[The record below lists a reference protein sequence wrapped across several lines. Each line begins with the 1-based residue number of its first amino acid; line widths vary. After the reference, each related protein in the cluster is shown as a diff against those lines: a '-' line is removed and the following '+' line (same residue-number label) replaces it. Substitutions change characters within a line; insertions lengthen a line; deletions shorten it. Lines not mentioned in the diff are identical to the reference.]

1 MLKSPSSRVIFLS
14 AALFLLAQG
23 SFIFAAPAR
32 DPSSSQGAMVPIK
45 GRITLSTTTSTQ
57 DSGLLNFLLPV
68 FTRETGWEV
77 DTIAV
82 GTGAALQMGRDGDAD
97 VLLVHS
103 RADEIKFVEDGYGV
117 WRYDVMYNDYLV
129 VGPNL
134 NAISHN
140 SDVLQTFRTIATRNL
155 PFVSRGDNSGTHT
168 MERNI
173 WRAAGIDFNTLP
185 NYTSV
190 GQGMGATLQMA
201 YELGAYTLTDRATWL
216 TLSRDRR
223 IDLPAVCEKAD
234 DLLNF
239 YGVIP
244 VNPARYPGINA
255 AGGQAFADW
264 MINPSTQQLIS
275 QYGVAE
281 FGGALFTPNAGPNP
295 R

>member
-1 MLKSPSSRVIFLS
+1 MRLRKQAPQSFLRPHLRRLIIFSIFFKDDKYNNYPANQRFASCLDLSKKPLYLDCKGEKMLKSLFSRVIIMS

-23 SFIFAAPAR
+23 SFIFASPAR
-32 DPSSSQGAMVPIK
+32 DPSPSRSAAASVPIK

-57 DSGLLNFLLPV
+57 DSGLLNFLLPI

-103 RADEIKFVEDGYGV
+103 RADEIKFVEDGYAV
-117 WRYDVMYNDYLV
+117 RRYDVMYNDYLV

-140 SDVLQTFRTIATRNL
+140 SDVLQTFRTIASRNL

-168 MERNI
+168 MERNL
-173 WRAAGIDFNTLP
+173 WRAAGINYETLP

-190 GQGMGATLQMA
+190 G
-201 YELGAYTLTDRATWL
+201 
-216 TLSRDRR
+216 
-223 IDLPAVCEKAD
+223 
-234 DLLNF
+234 
-239 YGVIP
+239 
-244 VNPARYPGINA
+244 
-255 AGGQAFADW
+255 
-264 MINPSTQQLIS
+264 
-275 QYGVAE
+275 
-281 FGGALFTPNAGPNP
+281 
-295 R
+295 